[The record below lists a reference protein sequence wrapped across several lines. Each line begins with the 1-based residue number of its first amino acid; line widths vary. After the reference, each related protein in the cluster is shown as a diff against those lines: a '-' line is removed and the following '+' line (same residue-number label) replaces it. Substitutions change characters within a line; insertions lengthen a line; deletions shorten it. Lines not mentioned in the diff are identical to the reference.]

1 MNQTRIQED
10 LSVIKRIMEES
21 RQNFYNYGIN
31 LVVWGGL
38 VIAALLFT
46 YINAAVYYLIPEYWY
61 WISCF
66 GSGFIFEF
74 IHGRKW
80 KEHNKVVQPANRIG
94 GTLWLSILV
103 TMVLFAVA
111 GIASGVIRSENAS
124 GFIAGLLAIG
134 YFVGGET
141 IKLPWVKRPGYG
153 WWIGSAS
160 LFFVPGPAN
169 ILLMAFPMLFLQ
181 FIPGIILLK
190 KGPQNDGF

>member
-31 LVVWGGL
+31 LVVWGGF

-46 YINAAVYYLIPEYWY
+46 YINETIHYLVPEYWY
-61 WISCF
+61 WIICF
-66 GSGFIFEF
+66 GAGFIFEF
-74 IHGRKW
+74 IHGKNW
-80 KEHNKVVQPANRIG
+80 KHHNKVTHLANRIG

-103 TMVLFAVA
+103 TMVLFGSA
-111 GIASGVIRSENAS
+111 GIASGVIRPEGAS

-134 YFVGGET
+134 YQVGGEA
-141 IKLPWVKRPGYG
+141 IKLPWVKRLGYG
-153 WWIGSAS
+153 WWVGAIA
-160 LFFVPGPAN
+160 LFFVSEESN
-169 ILLMAFPMLFLQ
+169 ILLMALLMFFLQ

-190 KGPQNDGF
+190 KGPQND